1 MDTITLLGI
10 FIILLYSIV
19 KILNFYGKGSE
30 VYGIYVVFYITL
42 IILYFILPHDYP
54 KI

>member
-10 FIILLYSIV
+10 SVILLYSIT
-19 KILNFYGKGSE
+19 KILNFYGKGEE
-30 VYGIYVVFYITL
+30 VYGIYVVFYLTIL
-42 IILYFILPHDYP
+42 ILIFILPHDYP